1 MNKIIPSKLLTK
13 SKSKVLISPLG
24 LLVLAACSGGTSKD
38 QALDQTFTREG
49 ALVKGPLKDALAFL
63 DYDGNKTQSG
73 DEPFVRSSEDG
84 SYSLTGTVGNESA
97 NIVAIT
103 DANTIDTSSG
113 TVLSGVTLSAPATA
127 SIVSM
132 ASTLMVESSMTEAE
146 VQAAL
151 GISGD
156 VDLLTFNPFSVG
168 ATSTDAEKELAKNI
182 EVSSQQV
189 GAVLTALTAS
199 ASASGMTAADAFTE
213 SLKAVSEFVKTKSA
227 ASEAVDLTDTVQLK
241 AVADTV
247 KAAVQTKSVADASI
261 DAVAFANMQATI
273 VSAVSNVN
281 STIATSVTKDNF
293 SSADAAKIYSVSQ
306 VLVDQVSS
314 AVTAEKASK
323 GSGSSSIT
331 FDDQLNVSNAAT
343 NAAPTD
349 IDLNVDGSALA
360 EGAALS
366 VSEGVGSLDVANV
379 SVTDDTSATFTFE
392 LAGDDKDSFSI
403 STAGILSFKNQPDFE
418 TKDSYSLLIQ
428 ATDEGG
434 KSFVESFT
442 VKVTDIDEAFL
453 AARGQIITDQSEDA
467 TFNDYVNGPAGTFK
481 APASVNFTFTDGA
494 VSFGKI
500 EMDLVNINKGLTNDS
515 SFVEPTLDVVLAR
528 TPDVSGSKTE
538 TIKIVVVDGSDAS
551 RDASSERSFEISF
564 DVVMSGSGSTFNIC
578 PSTHCKGCVFWCW
591 GLICHRGGFVLL
603 K

>member
-1 MNKIIPSKLLTK
+1 MNKIIPSKLLAK
-13 SKSKVLISPLG
+13 SRSKVLISPLG
-24 LLVLAACSGGTSKD
+24 LLVLAACSGGSGTSN
-38 QALDQTFTREG
+38 QTFTREG
-49 ALVKGPLKDALAFL
+49 NLVKGPLKDALAFL
-63 DYDGNKTQSG
+63 DYDGSKTQTG

-84 SYSLTGTVGNESA
+84 SYSLTGSGGNESA

-103 DANTIDTSSG
+103 DASTVDTSSG
-113 TVLSGVTLSAPATA
+113 AVLSGVTLSAPATA

-132 ASTLMVESSMTEAE
+132 ASTLMVESNLTEAQ

-213 SLKAVSEFVKTKSA
+213 SLKAVSELVKTKTA
-227 ASEAVDLTDTVQLK
+227 TSEAVDLTDTVQLK

-247 KAAVQTKSVADASI
+247 KTAVQVKSVTDASI
-261 DAVAFANMQATI
+261 DAVAFANMQETI

-293 SSADAAKIYSVSQ
+293 SGADAAKIYSVSQ

-314 AVTAEKASK
+314 AVTAEKANK
-323 GSGSSSIT
+323 GSGQDSIT
-331 FDDQLNVSNAAT
+331 FDDQLQVTNAAA

-349 IDLNVDGSALA
+349 IDLSVDGSALS
-360 EGAALS
+360 EGEALS

-379 SVTDDTSATFTFE
+379 IVTDDTSTAFTFK
-392 LAGDDKDSFSI
+392 LAGDDANSFSI
-403 STAGILSFKNQPDFE
+403 STAGVLSFKSQPDFE
-418 TKDSYSLLIQ
+418 TKDSYSFVIQ

-467 TFNDYVNGPAGTFK
+467 TFSDYVNGPAGTFK
-481 APASVNFTFTDGA
+481 APAPVDFTFTDGV

-500 EMDLVNINKGLTNDS
+500 EMDLVNINQGLANAE
-515 SFVEPTLDVVLAR
+515 SFEDPTLDV
-528 TPDVSGSKTE
+528 
-538 TIKIVVVDGSDAS
+538 
-551 RDASSERSFEISF
+551 
-564 DVVMSGSGSTFNIC
+564 
-578 PSTHCKGCVFWCW
+578 
-591 GLICHRGGFVLL
+591 
-603 K
+603 